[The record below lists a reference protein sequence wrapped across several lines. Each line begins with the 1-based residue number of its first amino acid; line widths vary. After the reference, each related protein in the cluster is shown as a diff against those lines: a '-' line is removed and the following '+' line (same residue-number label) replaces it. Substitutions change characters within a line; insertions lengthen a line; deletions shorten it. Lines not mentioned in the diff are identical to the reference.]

1 MIQEH
6 SCSKNGALLVLGLQA
21 CCNML
26 GGEEHRA
33 TTAHRLHDNSHD
45 PGLSGWEECCGL
57 QLTWIL
63 SLDILPSCKITLT
76 RDNSKK
82 PKQVSVTA
90 IHDASETRNLD
101 LCLWQWVFA
110 CKNV

>member
-6 SCSKNGALLVLGLQA
+6 SCSKNGALLVLSLQA

-26 GGEEHRA
+26 GGEERRA
-33 TTAHRLHDNSHD
+33 MALPTGFKYNSHD
-45 PGLSGWEECCGL
+45 PGLLGWEECYGL

-76 RDNSKK
+76 RDNSK
-82 PKQVSVTA
+82 
-90 IHDASETRNLD
+90 
-101 LCLWQWVFA
+101 
-110 CKNV
+110 